1 MFGDWTF
8 DVHVGE
14 NLPQK
19 LATAFAGLNETL
31 LGADYA
37 PIAYLGTQE
46 VNGINHA
53 VLAEQTVLTG
63 KDTKNVVVLIF
74 NEKPNATDVALV
86 NIDRIVESGAVMGGV
101 VVDAKTELPADAKVA
116 WDDAFDGFV
125 GSDIEPIAL
134 LGTQLVNGTNYIFAA
149 KVTPVVPD
157 ADTNVVVITI
167 NNKAKTVGITDMM
180 ATKYTATLGYAFT
193 WLKQ

>member
-8 DVHVGE
+8 DVHVGV

-19 LATAFAGLNETL
+19 LATAFGSLNETM
-31 LGADYA
+31 LGAEYK

-46 VNGINHA
+46 VNGVNHA

-63 KDTKNVVVLIF
+63 KDTKNIVVMIF
-74 NEKPNATDVALV
+74 NEKPNSMEVALV
-86 NIDRIVESGAVMGGV
+86 SIDRVVESGAPMGGV
-101 VVDAKTELPADAKVA
+101 VVDAKTEIPADAKAA
-116 WDDAFDGFV
+116 WDGAFDGFV
-125 GSDIEPIAL
+125 GSDVKPIAL
-134 LGTQLVNGTNYIFAA
+134 LGTQLVNGINYIFAA
-149 KVTPVVPD
+149 TVTPVVPD
-157 ADTNVVVITI
+157 GKPNVVVITV
-167 NNKAKTVGITDMM
+167 NNEAKTVGIADMM